1 MEPRNL
7 PKTRNTTVH
16 RHPVLAFQ
24 MDRGALYNPLGPL
37 DLRDHGLDRVADVDA
52 WEVLE
57 GLEAKDSAIDVYVDR
72 DRKNW
77 LCYQG
82 GNQPVLIPCP
92 FERVPYDVGDR
103 FYVVHPLRYE
113 PACSRT
119 GKPRYRLGEVTAQF
133 PLEARFGR
141 DFTYEHV
148 KVKWQSEDWPLEM
161 YTRDIALCRGESLL
175 YPPE

>member
-16 RHPVLAFQ
+16 RHPVRAFQ
-24 MDRGALYNPLGPL
+24 MDRGAFYNPLEPL
-37 DLRDHGLDRVADVDA
+37 DLREDGLDRVADVDA
-52 WEVLE
+52 WKVLE
-57 GLEAKDSAIDVYVDR
+57 ELEANDSAIDVYVDR

-92 FERVPYDVGDR
+92 FERVPYEVGDR
-103 FYVVHPLRYE
+103 FYVVHP
-113 PACSRT
+113 T
-119 GKPRYRLGEVTAQF
+119 IYRLGEVTAQF

-141 DFTYEHV
+141 DFEHEHV
-148 KVKWQSEDWPLEM
+148 KVKWLWQWQSEDWPSEV
-161 YTRDIALCRGESLL
+161 YTREIALCRGEPRPSSG
-175 YPPE
+175 